1 MGKWRSVITR
11 FFLINFIIG
20 FFLLASCEKDSV
32 TQPPI
37 EKQSITIFY
46 TNDEH
51 GWMEPFDD
59 LAGGASGML
68 GRWKMEENYD
78 DSDAFLV
85 LSGGD
90 MWTGPALS
98 SWFNG
103 ESMVEIMNA
112 MGYDAAALGNH
123 EFDFSVSTLNDNT
136 GKMNFPI
143 LSANIVEKGS
153 GNIPSFVEPYMMIR
167 SGEVDIGII
176 GLSSLTTPYS
186 AFPKYVEDFEFTA
199 YDEAI
204 DAYAPKLQDLGAEII
219 LIIGH
224 ICEQEMIDLVP
235 VAKKYNISV
244 IGGGHCHQIVTRQID
259 GIALMQAAAYMAAY
273 TRVELEYFPDT
284 KEVNIAGNEFII
296 NENGFSDQS
305 IESLINDWRARS
317 DSELTVKIGFCVEK
331 IEKESI
337 EMGNMVV
344 DSWFFNF
351 PDADVSVTNSGGI
364 RQDIPA
370 GDISVETIVGLLP
383 FENTIYELDLTGAE
397 LLDCSSNYL
406 IGGMT
411 TLNGNYLSD
420 GTPIHSD
427 SIYQVLTTD
436 YLYSISSNRMSE
448 YDPDPEYTS
457 VNYRQPLIDWLKSLS
472 TSSNDPLE
480 NHLDYNARK

>member
-1 MGKWRSVITR
+1 MCKWRTVTIR
-11 FFLINFIIG
+11 FLIINYIIVS
-20 FFLLASCEKDSV
+20 FLIVSCEKDTS
-32 TQPPI
+32 TPLI
-37 EKQSITIFY
+37 LEKQTITIFY

-68 GRWKMEENYD
+68 GRWKAEEGYD

-123 EFDFSVSTLNDNT
+123 EFDFTVSTLNDNLD
-136 GKMNFPI
+136 KMKFPI

-153 GNIPSFVEPYMMIR
+153 GNVPSFAKPYEMIK
-167 SGEVDIGII
+167 SGDIDIGVI
-176 GLSSLTTPYS
+176 GLSSLSTYYS
-186 AFPKYVEDFEFTA
+186 AFPEYVEDFEFTS
-199 YDEAI
+199 YDDAI
-204 DAYAPKLQDLGAEII
+204 DTYAPILQDLGAKII

-235 VAKKYNISV
+235 IAKKYNISA

-273 TRVELEYFPDT
+273 ARVELEYFPET
-284 KEVNIAGNEFII
+284 KEVKILGNEFII
-296 NENGFSDQS
+296 NENEYSEQS
-305 IESLINDWRARS
+305 LETIIDNWRSKS
-317 DSELTVKIGFCVEK
+317 DSELALKIGYCAEK
-331 IEKESI
+331 IEKESV
-337 EMGNMVV
+337 EMGNMVA
-344 DSWFFNF
+344 DSWFFTF
-351 PDADVSVTNSGGI
+351 PEADVSITNSGGI
-364 RQDIPA
+364 RQDVLQ
-370 GDISVETIVGLLP
+370 GDITVETIVGLLP

-397 LLDCSSNYL
+397 LLDCSRNYL

-411 TLNGNYLSD
+411 TVNGNNLSD
-420 GTPIHSD
+420 GTPIHND
-427 SIYQVLTTD
+427 STYKVLTTD

-448 YDPDPEYTS
+448 YDPDPQYTS
-457 VNYRQPLIDWLKSLS
+457 INYRQPLIDWLKSLN
-472 TSSNDPLE
+472 TSLENPLE
-480 NHLDYNARK
+480 NYLDYTARK

>member
-1 MGKWRSVITR
+1 MGKWRTVLSR
-11 FFLINFIIG
+11 FFIINFTIG
-20 FFLLASCEKDSV
+20 FFLLASCEKNPV
-32 TQPPI
+32 TQLPI

-51 GWMEPFDD
+51 GWMEPFDE

-68 GRWKMEENYD
+68 GRWKVEENYD

-123 EFDFSVSTLNDNT
+123 EFDFSASTLNDNT
-136 GKMNFPI
+136 EKMNFPI
-143 LSANIVEKGS
+143 LSANIIEKGS
-153 GNIPSFVEPYMMIR
+153 GNIPSFVKPYKMIR
-167 SGEVDIGII
+167 SGEIDIGII
-176 GLSSLTTPYS
+176 GLSSLSTYFS
-186 AFPKYVEDFEFTA
+186 AFPKYVEAFEFTA

-204 DAYAPKLQDLGAEII
+204 DTYAPILQDLGAEII

-244 IGGGHCHQIVTRQID
+244 IGGGHCHQIVSRQID

-296 NENGFSDQS
+296 NENGFTDQS
-305 IESLINDWRARS
+305 IESLINDWRAKS
-317 DSELTVKIGFCVEK
+317 DSELALKIGFCAEK
-331 IEKESI
+331 IEKESV

-351 PDADVSVTNSGGI
+351 PDADVSITNSGGI
-364 RQDIPA
+364 RQDIQA
-370 GDISVETIVGLLP
+370 GDITVETIVGLLP
-383 FENTIYELDLTGAE
+383 FENTIYELDLTGSE

-420 GTPIHSD
+420 GTSIHND

-436 YLYSISSNRMSE
+436 YLYSISANRMSE

-457 VNYRQPLIDWLKSLS
+457 VNYRQPLIDWLKSLN
-472 TSSNDPLE
+472 TFSSDPLE